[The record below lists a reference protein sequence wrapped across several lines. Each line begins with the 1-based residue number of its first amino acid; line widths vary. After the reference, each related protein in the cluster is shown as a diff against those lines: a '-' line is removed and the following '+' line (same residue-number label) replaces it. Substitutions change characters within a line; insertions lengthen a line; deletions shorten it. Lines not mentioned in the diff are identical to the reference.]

1 MSKKKLFMKQFSVIL
16 YHNME
21 KENTIMLEE
30 NKDDLQKCA
39 ASDLSKVSVDI
50 YKQDIEKNEDPESQ
64 LLLCVED
71 NFKTNLLF
79 EATKHI

>member
-1 MSKKKLFMKQFSVIL
+1 
-16 YHNME
+16 ME

-50 YKQDIEKNEDPESQ
+50 YKQDIEKNEDPES
-64 LLLCVED
+64 
-71 NFKTNLLF
+71 
-79 EATKHI
+79 